1 MMRVLFV
8 CYGNACRSQMA
19 DVIAR
24 QDARDVMTVDSA
36 GLVPLGYVPELT
48 TSTLEKNGYPAAGLR
63 SKPISLEMWTAADLV
78 VNMSGEPRERAF
90 KDFAKVED
98 WEVEDPFGEDPAV
111 YQRIFEEIRKRIAEL
126 TMRLRK
132 KSKRRDPERTT
143 V

>member
-24 QDARDVMTVDSA
+24 QDAADVMTVDSA

-48 TSTLEKNGYPAAGLR
+48 TSTLVKNGYSGVGLK
-63 SKPISLEMWTAADLV
+63 SKPISREVWAAAQLV
-78 VNMSGEPRERAF
+78 VNMSGEPREQAF

-98 WEVEDPFGEDPAV
+98 WDVEDPFGEDPAV
-111 YQRIFEEIRKRIAEL
+111 YRRIFEEIRERVAEL
-126 TMRLRK
+126 AMRLRK
-132 KSKRRDPERTT
+132 KSKHRNPERTT

>member
-1 MMRVLFV
+1 
-8 CYGNACRSQMA
+8 MA

-24 QDARDVMTVDSA
+24 QEASDVMTVDSA
-36 GLVPLGYVPELT
+36 GLVPLGYVPDLT
-48 TSTLEKNGYPAAGLR
+48 TSTLEKNGYSAVGLE
-63 SKPISLEMWTAADLV
+63 SKAISREVWKAADLV

-111 YQRIFEEIRKRIAEL
+111 YQRICEEIRERVAVL
-126 TMRLRK
+126 AARLREE
-132 KSKRRDPERTT
+132 SKRTHAKRTT